1 MNTSMVLLALIAG
14 CTSNGND
21 SNGSSGDDSN
31 GGTDDSSGGTD
42 DTGTYA
48 PKIDPADLST
58 TIDNPYFPFPVGV
71 TYVSMENGDEEVN
84 VTVTSDTRVVM
95 GVESVIVHDVVTD
108 KDKKILEDTYDWYA
122 QDKDGNVW
130 YFGEDTT
137 AYDKGKPDTEGS
149 WEGGVGGAYPGIIME
164 ADPQVGDSYRQEYLR
179 GVAEDSAEV
188 TSIDKT
194 VTIGMGTYKNC
205 IETSETTA
213 LEPDLVEV
221 KDYAMGLGEIKAEDV
236 TGGDGD
242 HSELIAVKK

>member
-1 MNTSMVLLALIAG
+1 MSTMILLALIAG
-14 CTSNGND
+14 CSSKSSD

-42 DTGTYA
+42 DSGTYA
-48 PKIDPADLST
+48 PKIDPADFST
-58 TIDNPYFPFPVGV
+58 TIDNPYFPLPVG
-71 TYVSMENGDEEVN
+71 TKYISLENGTDVDTVE
-84 VTVTSDTRVVM
+84 VTSDTRVVM
-95 GVESVIVHDVVTD
+95 GVTTVVVHDQLVT
-108 KDKKILEDTYDWYA
+108 KAKKIGEDTYDWYA
-122 QDKDGNVW
+122 QKKDGSVW

-137 AYDKGKPDTEGS
+137 AYKDGKADTEGS
-149 WEGGVGGAYPGIIME
+149 WEAGVDGAQPGIIME
-164 ADPQVGDSYRQEYLR
+164 ANPQVGDSYRQEYLE
-179 GVAEDSAEV
+179 GVAEDSAEI

-194 VTIGMGTYKNC
+194 VTIGMGTYKHC

-221 KDYAMGLGEIKAEDV
+221 KDYGVGLGEIKAEDV